1 MKRMIPLLVF
11 LALALSTL
19 TAAAAAHTPITPENV
34 THLEKQVE
42 IPWKSL
48 RKVAFAPDA
57 ASFASAAGNDADY
70 DISLWNSRGGA
81 YLRSLK
87 GLSGIVWDVA
97 FSPDGKLLASAADD
111 KNQQTLRV
119 WNPADGIE
127 VAAPASLPTS
137 SSLAFSPDGYHLAV
151 GGLTSWPKGAIWI
164 YNTQT
169 WEVEQQLA
177 ALYQNVTA
185 LVYSPDGTRLISGGT
200 DGQIRVWSAA
210 DGKEEK
216 AFSSGKQANRLA
228 ISPSGRLLA
237 SSYCSQT
244 NTTGCVKGG
253 IAVWRTFD
261 WKKLQQFD
269 DIAKCLAFP

>member
-1 MKRMIPLLVF
+1 M
-11 LALALSTL
+11 
-19 TAAAAAHTPITPENV
+19 
-34 THLEKQVE
+34 
-42 IPWKSL
+42 
-48 RKVAFAPDA
+48 
-57 ASFASAAGNDADY
+57 
-70 DISLWNSRGGA
+70 
-81 YLRSLK
+81 
-87 GLSGIVWDVA
+87 WDVA

-269 DIAKCLAFP
+269 DIAECLAFTPDGKMLITGSGQNDPVMRFHSVEDWTVVHTLAGDTRGAAVSPDGSLLVSLEWEKIQLWAVP